1 MTQLPV
7 EDGKILII
15 DDEIGN
21 VRVLERLLKGG
32 NFRNIESVT
41 DSRKAVDTYVQFR
54 PDVIILDLKMPHY
67 DGFEVMDQLKATER
81 GTYLP
86 ILVLTAQREH
96 PTRLRALESGAK
108 DFLTKPFE
116 MMEALTRVRNMLEV
130 RLLHNQVRE
139 HNKSLETKVQERTQ
153 ELEETRMEIIHRL
166 GRAAEYR
173 DNNTGMHVIRMSHYC
188 YHLAREAG
196 MSEEESHL
204 LLQASPMHDVGKIGV
219 PDQILMK
226 TGELTEEEWEIM
238 KLHPIIGA
246 EILSGSKSQLLQMA
260 ETICMTHQERWN
272 GSGYPLGLEGEEIPL
287 VGRIV
292 ALCDVFDA
300 LTTQRHYKAAFTP
313 EEAMRMIEDA
323 KGIDFDPELVEAFQR
338 ILPQILEIREEFADH
353 DRTSTYRALRSA
365 IP

>member
-1 MTQLPV
+1 M
-7 EDGKILII
+7 
-15 DDEIGN
+15 
-21 VRVLERLLKGG
+21 
-32 NFRNIESVT
+32 
-41 DSRKAVDTYVQFR
+41 
-54 PDVIILDLKMPHY
+54 
-67 DGFEVMDQLKATER
+67 
-81 GTYLP
+81 
-86 ILVLTAQREH
+86 LTAQREH